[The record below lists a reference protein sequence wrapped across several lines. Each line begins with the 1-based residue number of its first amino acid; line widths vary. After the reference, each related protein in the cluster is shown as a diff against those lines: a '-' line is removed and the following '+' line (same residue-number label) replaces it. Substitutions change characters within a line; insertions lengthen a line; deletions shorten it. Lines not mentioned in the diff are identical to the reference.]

1 MTLQLKAGPELMITT
16 RVCHLILEMLSP
28 WYKYNDR
35 EGSLAVDPLFVQR
48 AHKDLPVNAG
58 EYELWRKRENNNVTL
73 AGVFDHLD
81 FVIARR
87 FIRMAAENRRA
98 IKRG

>member
-1 MTLQLKAGPELMITT
+1 MTLQLKAGPELLIAS

-35 EGSLAVDPLFVQR
+35 DAILAIDPLFVQR

-58 EYELWRKRENNNVTL
+58 EYELYRVRPNNNVTL
-73 AGVFDHLD
+73 AGVFDRLD